1 MTDVI
6 LAWDNGLGHGDLC
19 IAGADLAADDGL
31 QTAVLVSLFT
41 ERRVEADELQPGD
54 TDRRGWWGDRLNDD
68 GDEIGSKLWL
78 LDRRKLESGL
88 PAEVEAAAYEALQW
102 MLADGAVRGVD
113 VSAERTGR
121 EAMGLRVVVT
131 RLDNSTREF
140 QFEDVLR
147 AA

>member
-6 LAWDNGLGHGDLC
+6 LAWDNGVGEGDLC
-19 IAGADLAADDGL
+19 IAGADLATDDGL

-41 ERRVEADELQPGD
+41 DRRAEVDDLQPGD

-78 LDRRKLESGL
+78 LDRRKIEPGL
-88 PAEVEAAAYEALQW
+88 SAEIEAAAHEALQW
-102 MLADGAVRGVD
+102 MFADGAVRAVD
-113 VSAERTGR
+113 VSAGRTGR
-121 EAMGLRVVVT
+121 EEMGLRVVVT